1 MSSEVPDGATQRH
14 SRLMD
19 LLTFINLHEP
29 HGCSLTRIQS
39 YMLTTY
45 GLKFKTTAEMV
56 RELNLAGILSVDG
69 LGNFHLT
76 EKQKQILQKM
86 KRQKA
91 KEDRLAPLL
100 KRIDNI
106 KDEKKRQKALKL
118 LDRLFNLLPD
128 EE

>member
-14 SRLMD
+14 SRLME
-19 LLTFINLHEP
+19 LLTFINSHEP
-29 HGCSLTRIQS
+29 EGCTITSIQAH
-39 YMLTTY
+39 MLTTF

-106 KDEKKRQKALKL
+106 KDEKK
-118 LDRLFNLLPD
+118 P
-128 EE
+128 